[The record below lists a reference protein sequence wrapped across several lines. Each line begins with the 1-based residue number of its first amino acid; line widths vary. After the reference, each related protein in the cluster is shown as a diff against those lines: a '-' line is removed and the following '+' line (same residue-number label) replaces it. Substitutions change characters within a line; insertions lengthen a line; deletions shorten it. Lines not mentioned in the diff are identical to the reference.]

1 MRKLLNEHLNKIEK
15 QTVEEM
21 LSVEQKL
28 HGKLKKVM
36 VTMEIKRTDFDSIRQ
51 DVNKV
56 KKYGSDLQ
64 TLIGVN
70 KMTSIVNEEAKI
82 QKGAFN
88 YDLFELKLDFLQ
100 ELESF
105 VKDVSIVGVI
115 SVGKLH
121 YSTSLTTGAEL
132 QAHIFTTTTHKKDDC
147 RFSN

>member
-1 MRKLLNEHLNKIEK
+1 
-15 QTVEEM
+15 
-21 LSVEQKL
+21 
-28 HGKLKKVM
+28 M

-115 SVGKLH
+115 NVEKVY

-132 QAHIFTTTTHKKDDC
+132 QPHIFTTTTHKKDDY